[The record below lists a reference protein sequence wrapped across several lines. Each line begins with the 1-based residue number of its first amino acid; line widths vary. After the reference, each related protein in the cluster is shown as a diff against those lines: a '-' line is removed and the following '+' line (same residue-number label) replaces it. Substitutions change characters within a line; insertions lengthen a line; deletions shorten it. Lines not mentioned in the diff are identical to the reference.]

1 MKHKKII
8 IPLVAA
14 LVTLIL
20 PSDRLYAKSPYE
32 GNESAWLSRCSVAQ
46 DSEEAAQE
54 CIEFKEYYA
63 QQSAN
68 KEKEIA
74 SMQSKVDDLKADMSN
89 ISAVIDSINAEIA
102 SLDTKIADTEAS
114 IASMKANIEQLDV
127 KMAEKQEEIK
137 QLDALVKARMVSEQ
151 ASIGT
156 NHYIDIIMGAQDV
169 VEMMSLFDGI
179 RLITQSDQE
188 QMDEAAKARAEYQL
202 QQKEQ
207 ERLQEDMADSVKDME
222 KLREVQAEGK
232 KTQEKLYQ
240 KFYEQEAEMLKKMR
254 DVQADVS
261 SMQGK
266 IASINTNI
274 RDDIFQEPATPE
286 TPDTPEDP
294 SDPDAGGNENS
305 GSDGGDN
312 GTNDGESKPANTSW
326 LKPISY
332 AWYCGTWYYPG
343 GVYEHLGADY
353 SGPSGAAVV
362 APAKAIVLYA
372 DAPFSN
378 NTTGWIGYPS
388 GGGNTMHL
396 LTQVNG
402 TTYAVSFFHLSP
414 GFLVSPGDVVNRGQV
429 LAYSGNTGN
438 TTGPHL
444 HVEVINLGSMSVTQA
459 QTQFARTADF
469 AWGTG
474 WSVSSACSNRGT
486 PCRERPEDIF
496 GY

>member
-1 MKHKKII
+1 MKYKKLV
-8 IPLVAA
+8 IPVVVALVAIS
-14 LVTLIL
+14 V
-20 PSDRLYAKSPYE
+20 PSGKLYAKSPYE
-32 GNESAWLSRCSVAQ
+32 GNESEWLSRCSVAQ
-46 DSEEAAQE
+46 DSEAAAQE
-54 CIEFKEYYA
+54 CKDFKEYYA
-63 QQSAN
+63 QQSAS
-68 KEKEIA
+68 KENEIA
-74 SMQSKVDDLKADMSN
+74 SMQSKIDDLKADMSN
-89 ISAVIDSINAEIA
+89 ISEVIEGINAEIA
-102 SLDTKIADTEAS
+102 SLDTRIANTEAN
-114 IASMKANIEQLDV
+114 IALMKTNIANLDV

-137 QLDALVKARMVSEQ
+137 KLDALVKARMVSEQ

-156 NHYIDIIMGAQDV
+156 NRYIDIIMGAQDV
-169 VEMMSLFDGI
+169 VEMMSLFEGI

-188 QMDEAAKARAEYQL
+188 QMDEAAKARADYLL
-202 QQKEQ
+202 QQTEQ
-207 ERLQEDMADSVKDME
+207 ERLQEEMAASIKDME
-222 KLREVQAEGK
+222 TLREVQSEGK
-232 KTQEKLYQ
+232 KQQEELYQ
-240 KFYEQEAEMLKKMR
+240 AFYKQEAEMLNKMR
-254 DVQADVS
+254 NVQADVS

-266 IASINTNI
+266 IASINTDI
-274 RDDIFQEPATPE
+274 RDDIFQEPQTPE
-286 TPDTPEDP
+286 VPEEPSNPD
-294 SDPDAGGNENS
+294 
-305 GSDGGDN
+305 
-312 GTNDGESKPANTSW
+312 DGESDDATDDGGNSGGENKPVNTSW
-326 LKPISY
+326 MKPISY

-343 GVYEHLGADY
+343 GAYEHLGADY

-402 TTYAVSFFHLSP
+402 TTYAISYFHLSP
-414 GFLVSPGDVVNRGQV
+414 GFLVSPGDVVNQGQV

-444 HVEVINLGSMSVTQA
+444 HVEVLNLGSMSVTQA
-459 QTQFARTADF
+459 QAQFARTADF

-474 WSVSSACSNRGT
+474 WTVSSACSNRGT